1 MRIAAHPQQLFPR
14 KLILNYNDRAV
25 PKPLHSGQAAGEN
38 VMPNLTRPRFISLSA
53 FVFLLST
60 SSVALAQH
68 DAGGIT
74 GGGMIGGSTS
84 RPSTKPASKPA
95 TKPAATNHS
104 HSDYDSSQ
112 TPNFDNID
120 ERRRLL
126 PARRSSLQSAKV

>member
-1 MRIAAHPQQLFPR
+1 
-14 KLILNYNDRAV
+14 
-25 PKPLHSGQAAGEN
+25 
-38 VMPNLTRPRFISLSA
+38 MPNLTRPRFISLSA

-74 GGGMIGGSTS
+74 GGGMIGGSTN
-84 RPSTKPASKPA
+84 RPSTKPASKPTNNDNDYTA
-95 TKPAATNHS
+95 KTNHS